1 MIEKISAK
9 IVSVVKEG
17 WSWWWE
23 DYGSNISTSEDQKV
37 AAGLVVSAVL
47 LAMLVTSWY
56 IFRTRS
62 KSRNSKRKLFPLPPG
77 PRGLPLVGNLLSL
90 EPDLHIYLAKLAQ
103 VYGPILKLQL
113 GSKVCVVFSSSS
125 LAKEVL
131 RDHDAI
137 FANRD
142 SSIAALVSSYGGHDM
157 AWSPSNSEWRKLP
170 KVFAHDMLSYKNLD
184 SCYSLRREEV
194 RQTVRDLYHNKINT
208 PINAGEQVF
217 IMVLNVIMGMLWGGT
232 LQGEERSRV
241 GAEFRHV
248 ISELIELIGKTNVS
262 DLFPALRWFDIQG
275 IERQTK
281 TIFIWLDW
289 IFNSVRIFCSFFWSS

>member
-9 IVSVVKEG
+9 TVSVVKEG

-37 AAGLVVSAVL
+37 AAGVSAVL
-47 LAMLVTSWY
+47 LTVLITSWY

-62 KSRNSKRKLFPLPPG
+62 KSMNSKRKLFPLPPG
-77 PRGLPLVGNLLSL
+77 PRGLPLVGNLFSL
-90 EPDLHIYLAKLAQ
+90 EPDLHIYLTKLAQ

-113 GSKVCVVFSSSS
+113 GSKVCVVLSSSS

-142 SSIAALVSSYGGHDM
+142 SSIAALVSSYGGLDIG
-157 AWSPSNSEWRKLP
+157 WSPINSEWRKLR
-170 KVFAHDMLSYKNLD
+170 KVFAHDMLSNKNLD
-184 SCYSLRREEV
+184 SCYSLRREVV

-208 PINAGEQVF
+208 PINIGEQ
-217 IMVLNVIMGMLWGGT
+217 
-232 LQGEERSRV
+232 EYS
-241 GAEFRHV
+241 
-248 ISELIELIGKTNVS
+248 
-262 DLFPALRWFDIQG
+262 
-275 IERQTK
+275 
-281 TIFIWLDW
+281 
-289 IFNSVRIFCSFFWSS
+289 